1 MIDIKSL
8 PLESKIILIIGI
20 ALALM
25 SFVLFLR
32 YTMLL
37 ILMKIDPEY
46 REFVRTMLEKQK
58 SKRK

>member
-1 MIDIKSL
+1 MIDIRSL
-8 PLESKIILIIGI
+8 PLESKIILFIGI
-20 ALALM
+20 VLAVM

-32 YTMLL
+32 YALLL

-46 REFVRTMLEKQK
+46 REFVRTMLEKQR